1 MRITEAEREVLRKNV
16 KNMIPQF
23 KKSEIV
29 NHFKNEGYQ
38 ERTIYHT
45 IERME
50 DEGSLKDNLRTG
62 RPPVLD
68 THQHKR
74 LNRFVNNQTG
84 VSQLRLGK
92 KFQVNQTRIGRA
104 LKKMRISCNKR
115 EKTSRYTEKQ
125 AKKSQELCRKL
136 ANLFYRDSRSVIM
149 DDEKYLIF

>member
-29 NHFKNEGYQ
+29 NHLKKEGYK
-38 ERTIYHT
+38 EWTIYNT

-68 THQHKR
+68 THQLKR
-74 LNRFVNNQTG
+74 LKRPILVYTG
-84 VSQLRLGK
+84 
-92 KFQVNQTRIGRA
+92 
-104 LKKMRISCNKR
+104 M
-115 EKTSRYTEKQ
+115 RYTLKSKNGSQ
-125 AKKSQELCRKL
+125 AE
-136 ANLFYRDSRSVIM
+136 NRDERNS
-149 DDEKYLIF
+149 